1 MSIKAT
7 QEKDLF
13 EKIDFGI
20 RLGAARAKAEH
31 KKAGRSIAVQKNGK
45 VVRVPADK
53 IEIPEEF
60 KDLIEKQSN
69 YFCCSNYIPDY
80 IL

>member
-1 MSIKAT
+1 MFEH
-7 QEKDLF
+7 EKMKTANNEKTLS

-31 KKAGRSIAVQKNGK
+31 KRAGKSIVVWQNGEIIK
-45 VVRVPADK
+45 IPPEA

-60 KDLIEKQSN
+60 KDMV
-69 YFCCSNYIPDY
+69 
-80 IL
+80 